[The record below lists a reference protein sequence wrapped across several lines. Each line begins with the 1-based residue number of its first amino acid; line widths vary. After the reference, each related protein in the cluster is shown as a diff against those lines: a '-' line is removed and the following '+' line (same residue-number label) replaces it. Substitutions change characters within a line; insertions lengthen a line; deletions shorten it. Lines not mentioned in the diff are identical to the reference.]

1 VSESIFKMAIE
12 GAKEDEL
19 TETCVT
25 PQCCV

>member
-1 VSESIFKMAIE
+1 MAIE

-25 PQCCV
+25 P